1 MNRVGIGAIAGGF
14 LIVAIGV
21 SLLSGLAGV
30 FSAATN
36 LIGMASVLGGGAVV
50 IYGIDQLVKEDG
62 KEKESEGE
70 N

>member
-50 IYGIDQLVKEDG
+50 IYGIDQLVKDD
-62 KEKESEGE
+62 KEKVSEGE

>member
-1 MNRVGIGAIAGGF
+1 MNRLGIGAIGGGF

-50 IYGIDQLVKEDG
+50 IYGIDQLVKED
-62 KEKESEGE
+62 KENEDSR
-70 N
+70 

>member
-1 MNRVGIGAIAGGF
+1 MNRLGIGAIAGGF

-50 IYGIDQLVKEDG
+50 IYGIDQLVKED
-62 KEKESEGE
+62 KESEDSR
-70 N
+70 

>member
-1 MNRVGIGAIAGGF
+1 MNRLGIGAIGGGF

-50 IYGIDQLVKEDG
+50 IYGIDQLVKED
-62 KEKESEGE
+62 KEKESEDSR
-70 N
+70 

>member
-50 IYGIDQLVKEDG
+50 IYGIDQLVKDD

>member
-1 MNRVGIGAIAGGF
+1 MNRLGIGAIAGGF

-21 SLLSGLAGV
+21 SLLSGIAGV

-50 IYGIDQLVKEDG
+50 IYGIDQLVKED
-62 KEKESEGE
+62 KESEDSR
-70 N
+70 